1 MTIKNIPSKPLT
13 GVQLELFAKPRTEMD
28 IIWEEIEK
36 LRHSQNI
43 VRKRLF
49 GEIKELNNR
58 IIELQAENQRIRFHS
73 GYEEAIRL

>member
-1 MTIKNIPSKPLT
+1 
-13 GVQLELFAKPRTEMD
+13 
-28 IIWEEIEK
+28 
-36 LRHSQNI
+36 
-43 VRKRLF
+43 LF

>member
-1 MTIKNIPSKPLT
+1 MTIKNIPSKPLN

-28 IIWEEIEK
+28 IVWEEIEK

-73 GYEEAIRL
+73 GCEEAI